1 VLIKRDGDPGP
12 PGVRTI
18 TTLTMAV

>member
-18 TTLTMAV
+18 TELTGAV